1 VRSKK
6 DQIPD
11 VAWHRRMDAKVERQ
25 GKPSRSFTPR
35 IFLQLLPLIVRLW
48 MRGRKQKK
56 AGFDPINLFNPPEPG
71 PTMGVPLGG
80 IGCGSITRGWRGD
93 YRRWAL
99 RPGTYTYD
107 VAYADQFSLS
117 VQRPGKPTQ
126 AQVLYP
132 DHPQKEQLAE
142 WQWNMPPA
150 CATYHALFPRAWTTY
165 TNPLPGISLTCR
177 QISPVIAG
185 NYKESS
191 FPMVVFHWHVQ
202 NTGRDAARVGLMFTF
217 QNGTGGA
224 NDLAGGHQ
232 NAPFKLKKQGS
243 EIVGV
248 SLKHQYCQKRVYP
261 DGNPARNQEVFED
274 LLTFAIAGLAGPG
287 VKLTYQARFDSS
299 KDGKEL
305 WQDFSRDCVLQDT
318 ADQRPSAVG
327 EPIAAALAGTVE
339 LAAGESAEL
348 VFSLAWDMPVV
359 HSGLGT
365 AYHRRYTLFYGNK
378 GNAAPQMASD
388 ALLQYGAW
396 EKKIE
401 QWQKPILNDQ
411 RLPDWYRAALFNEL
425 YYIVDGGTIWA
436 TPAGQKVPDPDKD
449 LGHFAYLEGHEYPM
463 FNTYDVHFYA
473 SFALV
478 MNWPLLEK
486 SLQRDV
492 AKATLTEYPDVVQ
505 MLFNGQPGRRKIR
518 GMVPHDL
525 GWPDEDFWKKVNGYF
540 IHDVNEWKDLN
551 PKFVLQVYRDFFLT
565 RDRRFLLDCWPA
577 VREAIEKAK
586 RFDIDNDGM
595 IENSSFPDQTYD
607 TWSVSGA
614 SAYTGGLWLACLAA
628 AMQIAKTVEDKKSY
642 SQYMDWFKRGK
653 AAYESKLWNGQFY
666 DYDSSRSG
674 HHNSIMADM
683 LAGQWYA
690 RACGLQPVIDPHH
703 IQPALKTIFDHNVMQ
718 FHNGEMGAVNGMR
731 PNGEIDHTNMQSQEV
746 WSGTSYGLAACLLQE
761 GFEKE
766 CWQTAHGIVNMTYE
780 RMGYWFAT
788 PEAWDERGNYRS
800 LAYMRPL
807 CIWAIQ
813 WAWERKKS
821 SKERREK

>member
-1 VRSKK
+1 MRFKK

-11 VAWHRRMDAKVERQ
+11 VAWHRRMDAKVGRQ

-80 IGCGSITRGWRGD
+80 IGCGSITRGWWGD
-93 YRRWAL
+93 FRRWAL
-99 RPGTYTYD
+99 RPGTYSYD
-107 VAYADQFSLS
+107 IVYADQFSLY
-117 VQRPGKPTQ
+117 VQHPGKPAQ
-126 AQVLYP
+126 VQVLYP
-132 DHPQKEQLAE
+132 DHPQKEQLAA
-142 WQWNMPPA
+142 WQWNMPPT

-165 TNPLPGISLTCR
+165 INPLPGISLACR

-191 FPMVVFHWHVQ
+191 LPMVVFHWHVE
-202 NTGRDAARVGLMFTF
+202 NTGRNAARVGLMFTF

-232 NAPFKLKKQGS
+232 NVPFKLKQQRS

-248 SLKHQYCQKRVYP
+248 SLRHQYRQKRIYA
-261 DGNPARNQEVFED
+261 DGNPAKNSEVFED
-274 LLTFAIAGLAGPG
+274 PLTFAIAGLAEPD
-287 VKLTYQARFDSS
+287 VKMTYQTRFDSS
-299 KDGKEL
+299 QDGKEL
-305 WQDFSRDCVLQDT
+305 WQDFSGDGALQNT
-318 ADQRPSAVG
+318 ADQRLSETG
-327 EPIAAALAGTVE
+327 KTIAAALAGTVE
-339 LAAGESAEL
+339 LAAGGSADI
-348 VFSLAWDMPVV
+348 VFSLAWDMPVI

-378 GNAAPQMASD
+378 GNVAPQLARD
-388 ALLQYGAW
+388 ALLYYGTW

-401 QWQKPILNDQ
+401 QWQKPILNDK

-436 TPAGQKVPDPDKD
+436 TPAGQKVNDPDKE

-473 SFALV
+473 SFALA
-478 MNWPLLEK
+478 MNWPLLEI
-486 SLQRDV
+486 SLQRDI
-492 AKATLTEYPDVVQ
+492 AQATLTEYPDVVQ
-505 MLFNGQPGRRKIR
+505 MLFNGKPGRRKIR
-518 GMVPHDL
+518 GMVPHDI

-540 IHDVNEWKDLN
+540 MHDVNEWKDLN
-551 PKFVLQVYRDFFLT
+551 PKFVLQVYRDFVLT

-577 VREAIEKAK
+577 VREAIEKTK
-586 RFDIDNDGM
+586 RFDSDDDGL

-607 TWSVSGA
+607 TWAVSGP

-653 AAYESKLWNGQFY
+653 AAYESKLWNGQCY
-666 DYDSSRSG
+666 DYDSSHSG

-690 RACGLQPVIDPHH
+690 RACGLHPVIDPHH
-703 IQPALKTIFDHNVMQ
+703 IQTALKTIFDHNVMQ
-718 FHNGEMGAVNGMR
+718 YHNGEMGAVNGMR

-766 CWQTAHGIVNMTYE
+766 CWRTAHGIVNMTYA

-788 PEAWDERGNYRS
+788 PEAWDERGDYRA

-821 SKERREK
+821 SK